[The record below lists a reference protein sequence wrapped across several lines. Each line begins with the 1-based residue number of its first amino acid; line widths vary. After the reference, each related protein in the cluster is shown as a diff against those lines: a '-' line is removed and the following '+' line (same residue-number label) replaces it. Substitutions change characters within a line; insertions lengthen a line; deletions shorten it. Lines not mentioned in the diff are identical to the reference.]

1 MRTTVDLPDELLRQI
16 KAKAALEGMTLKEL
30 LTAYIFSGLRQPTPS
45 KAATPRSKIPVI
57 KRSGKSRIPNVT
69 PELQA
74 QLEEEEDFEK
84 LRRSFG
90 R

>member
-30 LTAYIFSGLRQPTPS
+30 LTAYIFSGLRQPMPS
-45 KAATPRSKIPVI
+45 KATTPRSKIPVI
-57 KRSGKSRIPNVT
+57 IRSGKSRILNVT
-69 PELQA
+69 PALQA
-74 QLEEEEDFEK
+74 QLEEEEDLEK